1 ITDFTILFFGMFI
14 QWLKMFSNSKRL
26 RDKYLFLKTAGMKEK
41 ERKKTL
47 KREIS
52 IPIWTVILCAGLIG
66 GVFAEK
72 NLHGEWKILVFL

>member
-1 ITDFTILFFGMFI
+1 M
-14 QWLKMFSNSKRL
+14 
-26 RDKYLFLKTAGMKEK
+26 KTAGMKEK

-72 NLHGEWKILVFL
+72 NLHGEWKILVFLILEYFLVQYLFLESMRIWIVRRMED